1 MAGKKMIHLISKFM
15 QAYRHKGKSFHD
27 SILYAYDVAGAAIFA
42 TTIILSAGFALLAT
56 SAFKPNTDMGLVTGI
71 AILLA
76 MFINFLVLPT
86 LLSFLINKHKG
97 QIS

>member
-1 MAGKKMIHLISKFM
+1 
-15 QAYRHKGKSFHD
+15 
-27 SILYAYDVAGAAIFA
+27 
-42 TTIILSAGFALLAT
+42 
-56 SAFKPNTDMGLVTGI
+56 MGLVTGI

-86 LLSFLINKHKG
+86 LLSFLMNKDRG